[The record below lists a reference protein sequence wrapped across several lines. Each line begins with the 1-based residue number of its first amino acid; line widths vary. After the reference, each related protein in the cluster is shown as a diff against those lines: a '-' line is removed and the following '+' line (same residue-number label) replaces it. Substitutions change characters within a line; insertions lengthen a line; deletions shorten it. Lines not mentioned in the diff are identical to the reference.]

1 MCLPVANC
9 PGAALTNDERD
20 TLTNAHNLIRSQI
33 ALGSAP
39 NWAGNLNAGKNIY
52 MLKYDCALEEAAK
65 NAMGGVCS
73 QAIGSSPYGHNVQAY
88 VTPLTVA
95 LPKAAQLQD
104 AVQQWYAPVRQYGL
118 SSVDNRFT
126 DSRLQSFANLAH
138 YQTTAFGCHY
148 AKCNPPDR
156 VVIGCMYNH
165 PYVSFLLNANRAA
178 KRLRFLLQNPAKR
191 SNLPEGLSLHDGRRL
206 HTLQSVNLQPSTTA
220 MHDNSSKP
228 SQSHYSQSCYTYSI
242 S

>member
-165 PYVSFLLNANRAA
+165 PIQPNGVIYPRGYPCTTDADCTLYNPSTCNLALQLCMTTA
-178 KRLRFLLQNPAKR
+178 QNP
-191 SNLPEGLSLHDGRRL
+191 
-206 HTLQSVNLQPSTTA
+206 VNPTTA
-220 MHDNSSKP
+220 NPATPTPSRKNDNCIKHRRF
-228 SQSHYSQSCYTYSI
+228 QHRY
-242 S
+242 